1 MLGIKLTILG
11 IVLLLVTCLITKVC
25 FMCSSLKTKLN
36 IQHSKGPWWSNLL
49 GVLIVIFGLADLCG
63 LIYSVIW
70 LLFFR

>member
-25 FMCSSLKTKLN
+25 FMCSSVKTKLT
-36 IQHSKGPWWSNLL
+36 IQCNKGPWWSNLL
-49 GVLIVIFGLADLCG
+49 GALIVIFGVADICG
-63 LIYSVIW
+63 LIYSAIW

>member
-25 FMCSSLKTKLN
+25 AMCSSLKTKLN
-36 IQHSKGPWWSNLL
+36 IQYGKGTWWSNLL
-49 GVLIVIFGLADLCG
+49 GALIIIFGFADLCG
-63 LIYSVIW
+63 LIYSAIW

>member
-11 IVLLLVTCLITKVC
+11 IVLLLVICFVTKVC
-25 FMCSSLKTKLN
+25 VMCSSVKTKLS
-36 IQHSKGPWWSNLL
+36 IHCGKGPWWSNLL
-49 GVLIVIFGLADLCG
+49 GALIMIFGFADLCG